1 MSRCT
6 GLIGVPLFCIATLAI
21 AQAPTRAADPIFVR
35 AQTLVSDGNGV
46 AGRALI
52 DSVIAKTPPTSQLYP
67 QALFWRATL
76 AANAADAE
84 SDYKHIVVDYP
95 LAPQAE
101 DALLRLAQLELARGD
116 RDGALNHLQRIPRD
130 YPRSKSLA
138 RASYWTARVLFEK
151 NDIPNA
157 CAANASA
164 LAQADVSEVELRNQI
179 QYQGQR
185 CPAVAA
191 VATTTAPAAPVPTPV
206 TSATA
211 TIPPASVTAST
222 TSAKAIP
229 ATSTASTTP
238 AKVTPATST
247 ASKPVVPA
255 VAVKPEAIVTD
266 SPKVRAPSPVHK
278 TIPIAAV
285 PRPKPPAE
293 ANDAKPSIVDP
304 SKAPKA
310 VAESPKAPKAVA
322 ENTEP
327 KRNTPVSRGNGY
339 SVQVAA
345 YTHKAEADKL
355 VSSLT
360 KRGYS
365 ARVDGSVAPFRV
377 RIGRYTTERD
387 AEDALK
393 KLKSKHM
400 DGFVVRAPER

>member
-1 MSRCT
+1 MSRCAGFI
-6 GLIGVPLFCIATLAI
+6 GLPLFCVATLAI
-21 AQAPTRAADPIFVR
+21 AQAPSRPADPIFVR
-35 AQTLVSDGNGV
+35 AQALVSDGNGV

-76 AANAADAE
+76 ASNAADAE

-157 CAANASA
+157 CVANASA
-164 LAQADVSEVELRNQI
+164 LTQADVSEIELRNQI

-185 CPAVAA
+185 CPAAAA
-191 VATTTAPAAPVPTPV
+191 VAMTTAAPSPTTAPPAPITAPIP
-206 TSATA
+206 SA
-211 TIPPASVTAST
+211 SG
-222 TSAKAIP
+222 
-229 ATSTASTTP
+229 TASTTP
-238 AKVTPATST
+238 AKSTAATSPPP
-247 ASKPVVPA
+247 KPAIPSSVN
-255 VAVKPEAIVTD
+255 KPEAVDTVSATVKAPTPPPKTVT
-266 SPKVRAPSPVHK
+266 
-278 TIPIAAV
+278 TTTV
-285 PRPKPPAE
+285 PRPKPPTE
-293 ANDAKPSIVDP
+293 ANDSKPSIVDP

-310 VAESPKAPKAVA
+310 VAKKPEA
-322 ENTEP
+322 
-327 KRNTPVSRGNGY
+327 KRNTPASRRSGY

-345 YTHKAEADKL
+345 YTYKAEADKL
-355 VSSLT
+355 ASSLN

-377 RIGRYTTERD
+377 RIGRYSTERD

-393 KLKSKHM
+393 KLRSKHM

>member
-1 MSRCT
+1 MSRWTVLFC
-6 GLIGVPLFCIATLAI
+6 VPLFCAATLAA
-21 AQAPTRAADPIFVR
+21 AQAPARPTDPIFVR

-116 RDGALNHLQRIPRD
+116 RDGALGHLQRIPRD
-130 YPRSKSLA
+130 YSRSKSLA

-157 CAANASA
+157 CVANASA
-164 LAQADVSEVELRNQI
+164 LTQADVSEVELKNQI

-185 CPAVAA
+185 CPSAAAVAA
-191 VATTTAPAAPVPTPV
+191 VNSPTTGASANIPAT
-206 TSATA
+206 
-211 TIPPASVTAST
+211 SVTAST
-222 TSAKAIP
+222 TPSGTSANTSSATSAPPTSATPPEKQKTTAGNTGLSTV
-229 ATSTASTTP
+229 ATTSTAP
-238 AKVTPATST
+238 KT
-247 ASKPVVPA
+247 AVQA
-255 VAVKPEAIVTD
+255 Q
-266 SPKVRAPSPVHK
+266 H
-278 TIPIAAV
+278 
-285 PRPKPPAE
+285 PKPPTE
-293 ANDAKPSIVDP
+293 ANDSNPSIVDP
-304 SKAPKA
+304 AKAPKTAAEKPTTKASTA
-310 VAESPKAPKAVA
+310 VSHG
-322 ENTEP
+322 
-327 KRNTPVSRGNGY
+327 SGY

-345 YTHKAEADKL
+345 YSHKPEADKIAATL
-355 VSSLT
+355 S

-365 ARVDGSVAPFRV
+365 VRVDGSVAPFRV
-377 RIGRYTTERD
+377 RIGRYTTEKE
-387 AEDALK
+387 AEDALRK
-393 KLKSKHM
+393 IKASHM

>member
-1 MSRCT
+1 MSRSA
-6 GLIGVPLFCIATLAI
+6 GLIGLPLFCVATLAT
-21 AQAPTRAADPIFVR
+21 AQAPSRPADPIFVR

-76 AANAADAE
+76 ASNAADAE

-157 CAANASA
+157 CAANANA
-164 LAQADVSEVELRNQI
+164 LAQADVSEIELRNQI

-185 CPAVAA
+185 CPAPAA
-191 VATTTAPAAPVPTPV
+191 VATTTAAP
-206 TSATA
+206 
-211 TIPPASVTAST
+211 AST
-222 TSAKAIP
+222 TTPPAPITATVKAP
-229 ATSTASTTP
+229 TPPPKTVKTT
-238 AKVTPATST
+238 
-247 ASKPVVPA
+247 
-255 VAVKPEAIVTD
+255 
-266 SPKVRAPSPVHK
+266 
-278 TIPIAAV
+278 AV
-285 PRPKPPAE
+285 PRPKPPTE
-293 ANDAKPSIVDP
+293 ANDSKPSIVDP

-310 VAESPKAPKAVA
+310 VAEKPAA
-322 ENTEP
+322 N
-327 KRNTPVSRGNGY
+327 RNTPASRGSGY

-355 VSSLT
+355 ASSLN

-377 RIGRYTTERD
+377 RIGRYATERD

>member
-6 GLIGVPLFCIATLAI
+6 GFIGVPLFCIATLAA
-21 AQAPTRAADPIFVR
+21 AQAPTRPADPIFVR
-35 AQTLVSDGNGV
+35 AQALVSDGNGV

-76 AANAADAE
+76 AASAADAE

-185 CPAVAA
+185 CPVAAA
-191 VATTTAPAAPVPTPV
+191 VATTTSPAAPT
-206 TSATA
+206 TA

-222 TSAKAIP
+222 TPAKTSA
-229 ATSTASTTP
+229 ATSTP
-238 AKVTPATST
+238 P
-247 ASKPVVPA
+247 KPVVPA
-255 VAVKPEAIVTD
+255 GAEKPAAVDTFT
-266 SPKVRAPSPVHK
+266 PKVTTPSPAPK
-278 TIPIAAV
+278 AITATTAATAAGTAIS
-285 PRPKPPAE
+285 RPKPPAE

-310 VAESPKAPKAVA
+310 VAEKPEA
-322 ENTEP
+322 
-327 KRNTPVSRGNGY
+327 KRNNPVSRGSAY

-345 YTHKAEADKL
+345 YAHKAEADKL
-355 VSSLT
+355 ASSLN
-360 KRGYS
+360 KRGYA
-365 ARVDGSVAPFRV
+365 ARVDGSIAPFRV

-393 KLKSKHM
+393 KIKSKHM

>member
-1 MSRCT
+1 MSRSA
-6 GLIGVPLFCIATLAI
+6 GIIALPLFCVATLAT
-21 AQAPTRAADPIFVR
+21 AQAPSRPADPIFVR

-52 DSVIAKTPPTSQLYP
+52 DSVIAKTPTTSQLYP

-76 AANAADAE
+76 ASNAADAE

-138 RASYWTARVLFEK
+138 RASYWTARVMFEK

-157 CAANASA
+157 CAANANA
-164 LAQADVSEVELRNQI
+164 LAQADASEIELRNQI

-185 CPAVAA
+185 CPSAA
-191 VATTTAPAAPVPTPV
+191 AMATTTAAPAPTTTPPTPI
-206 TSATA
+206 AA
-211 TIPPASVTAST
+211 TIPPVSG
-222 TSAKAIP
+222 
-229 ATSTASTTP
+229 TASTTP
-238 AKVTPATST
+238 AKSTAATSP
-247 ASKPVVPA
+247 APKPVIPA
-255 VAVKPEAIVTD
+255 SVNKPEAVDTV
-266 SPKVRAPSPVHK
+266 SATVKAPTPPPKTAPS
-278 TIPIAAV
+278 TAV

-293 ANDAKPSIVDP
+293 ANDSKPSIVDP

-310 VAESPKAPKAVA
+310 VANKPPAKP
-322 ENTEP
+322 NTSA
-327 KRNTPVSRGNGY
+327 SRGSGY

-355 VSSLT
+355 ASSLN

-377 RIGRYTTERD
+377 RIGRYPTERD

>member
-1 MSRCT
+1 MSRCAGFI
-6 GLIGVPLFCIATLAI
+6 GLPLLCVATLAT
-21 AQAPTRAADPIFVR
+21 AQAPPRPADPIFVR

-76 AANAADAE
+76 ASNAADAE

-157 CAANASA
+157 CAANANA
-164 LAQADVSEVELRNQI
+164 LAQANVSEIELRNQI

-185 CPAVAA
+185 CPAPAA
-191 VATTTAPAAPVPTPV
+191 VATTTAAATPTP
-206 TSATA
+206 TPPAPTTA
-211 TIPPASVTAST
+211 TIPPASG
-222 TSAKAIP
+222 
-229 ATSTASTTP
+229 TASTTP
-238 AKVTPATST
+238 SKATTATSAPPKPTTT
-247 ASKPVVPA
+247 APVEKPRA
-255 VAVKPEAIVTD
+255 VDVEKQKAVDTVAATVK
-266 SPKVRAPSPVHK
+266 APSPPPK
-278 TIPIAAV
+278 TISPATV
-285 PRPKPPAE
+285 PRPKPPTE
-293 ANDAKPSIVDP
+293 ANDSKPSIVDP

-310 VAESPKAPKAVA
+310 VAEKPEA
-322 ENTEP
+322 
-327 KRNTPVSRGNGY
+327 KRNTPASRGSGY

-355 VSSLT
+355 ASSLD

-377 RIGRYTTERD
+377 RIGRYTTEHD

>member
-1 MSRCT
+1 MSRCAGFI
-6 GLIGVPLFCIATLAI
+6 GLPLLCVATLAT
-21 AQAPTRAADPIFVR
+21 AQAPSRPADPIFVR

-76 AANAADAE
+76 ASNAADAE

-157 CAANASA
+157 CAANANA
-164 LAQADVSEVELRNQI
+164 LAQADVSEIELRNQI

-185 CPAVAA
+185 CPAPAA
-191 VATTTAPAAPVPTPV
+191 VATTTAAATPTPSPPAP
-206 TSATA
+206 TTA
-211 TIPPASVTAST
+211 TIPPASG
-222 TSAKAIP
+222 
-229 ATSTASTTP
+229 TASTTP
-238 AKVTPATST
+238 TKAPTATST
-247 ASKPVVPA
+247 PPKPTTTAPVEKPRA
-255 VAVKPEAIVTD
+255 VDVEKQKAVDTVAATVK
-266 SPKVRAPSPVHK
+266 APSPPPK
-278 TIPIAAV
+278 TISPAAV
-285 PRPKPPAE
+285 PRPKPPTE
-293 ANDAKPSIVDP
+293 ANDSKPSIVDP

-310 VAESPKAPKAVA
+310 VAEKPEA
-322 ENTEP
+322 
-327 KRNTPVSRGNGY
+327 KRNTPASRGSGY

-355 VSSLT
+355 ASSLD

-377 RIGRYTTERD
+377 RIGRYTTEHD
-387 AEDALK
+387 AEGALK